1 MKKKKL
7 AIFVNSMGRG
17 GAEKV
22 VFLLTKQLCHDFDIH
37 LLVFDKKAIEFE
49 VPPTIKIVQVGRFS
63 NSLRAALLFNIFLY
77 APIVKRYLKAQGIDV
92 LLSFLSRP
100 ALTAG
105 VVKWLGWQGNLIIC
119 ERTMTS
125 AYYYSNSLAD
135 RTVRFLVKR
144 LYKKADLIITNSKL
158 NQEDLQKTFGLT
170 NNILTIYNPVDIDEA
185 MEYRPAQKNASG
197 SPFVF
202 CNIGRCDYYKNQTLL
217 LHAFAKLQNKECRLM
232 VIGKNVPELLTPLC
246 RELQLEHRVQLLDLQ
261 LTIYPYL
268 WSADAFVLSSVIEGF
283 PNVLL
288 EALACSLPI
297 ISTDCKSGPREILA
311 PNTLYPASFSEVE
324 TAEFGLLCQNNDADM
339 LATAMDKM
347 AGNPSLA
354 LEYAQKAMP
363 RARQFGLGAFESAF
377 RAALAP
383 FYQKNGAA

>member
-22 VFLLTKQLCHDFDIH
+22 VFLLAKQLCHDFEIH
-37 LLVFDKKAIEFE
+37 LLVFDKQAIEFDI
-49 VPPTIKIVQVGRFS
+49 PPDIKIVQVGRYS
-63 NSLRAALLFNIFLY
+63 KSLRAALLFNIFLY
-77 APIVKRYLKAQGIDV
+77 APFVKRYLKANDITV

-105 VVKWLGWQGNLIIC
+105 VVKWLGWKGNLVIC

-125 AYYYSNSLAD
+125 AYYYSNNLAD

-158 NQEDLQKTFGLT
+158 NEQDLQKTFGLT
-170 NNILTIYNPVDIDEA
+170 NPILTIYNPVDITEA
-185 MEYRPAQKNASG
+185 MEYKLQKQNAPNA
-197 SPFVF
+197 PFVF
-202 CNIGRCDYYKNQTLL
+202 CNIGRCDYYKNQALL
-217 LHAFAKLQNKECRLM
+217 LNAFAKMQNKQCRLLI
-232 VIGKNVPELLTPLC
+232 IGKNVPQGLKALC
-246 RELQLEHRVQLLDLQ
+246 QQLQLEDRVQLLDLQ

-297 ISTDCKSGPREILA
+297 VSTDCKSGPREILA
-311 PNTLYPASFSEVE
+311 PNTAYPTTFTAVE
-324 TAEFGLLCQNNDADM
+324 EAEFGLLCQNDNADM
-339 LATAMDKM
+339 LAAAMDKI
-347 AGNPSLA
+347 ANSPALA
-354 LEYAQKAMP
+354 QQYSQKALT
-363 RARQFGLGAFESAF
+363 RAQQFEIATFETAFRKALSAF
-377 RAALAP
+377 YPKETA
-383 FYQKNGAA
+383 